1 MSPRKLKRIIR
12 EEVSNLISESHLSPG
27 EVVGKGV
34 GPIEVRE
41 EIGSLRTMGGDIEI
55 YAVEDQRTMDVGVY
69 IVEYGETNGII
80 IGAND
85 TDKVSRMIS
94 SVTELF

>member
-1 MSPRKLKRIIR
+1 
-12 EEVSNLISESHLSPG
+12 
-27 EVVGKGV
+27 
-34 GPIEVRE
+34 
-41 EIGSLRTMGGDIEI
+41 MGGDIEI